1 MRVIVEDCK
10 KSKGFPI
17 TLVFK
22 LVIPVTILFAFT
34 CPHTF
39 AAVVKKFFYGYTP
52 GIVRRQV
59 ENLIAAFGP
68 VNSKEPSREGLF
80 KGANLDQAEQLLL
93 VVAADWRSSE
103 GTLQRYERPPGS
115 GPWNRDGS
123 SFRVVLAGAGLA
135 WVDEAAYKPAGS
147 QDPIKRR
154 DNTSPAGVFTLGTA
168 FGYDDAKQIENLNY
182 DYLRVNS
189 NVFCVD
195 DESLPQY
202 NRLIDRTR
210 NPGIITA
217 GLRPMYRN
225 DDLYRLGV
233 VINHNSV
240 DAPNPNLGCC
250 LFLHAWDETER
261 PTKGS
266 TTMSYGNMLEVVRWL
281 NRNKRPILVQITE
294 RDRGRI
300 PQLPSQ

>member
-22 LVIPVTILFAFT
+22 LVIPVTILFAFVF
-34 CPHTF
+34 PHTF
-39 AAVVKKFFYGYTP
+39 AAVVKKLFYEYTP
-52 GIVRRQV
+52 VIVRHQV

-68 VNSKEPSREGLF
+68 VDPKETSREGLF
-80 KGANLDQAEQLLL
+80 KGTDLDQAEQLLL
-93 VVAADWRSSE
+93 VVVPGWRSSE
-103 GTLQRYERPPGS
+103 GKLQRYERPPGS
-115 GPWNRDGS
+115 GRWNQDGS
-123 SFRVVLAGAGLA
+123 SFRVILAESGLA
-135 WVDEAAYKPAGS
+135 WVDEATYKPAGS

-189 NVFCVD
+189 NIFCVD

-202 NRLIDRTR
+202 NRLIELTR
-210 NPGIITA
+210 NPRITA
-217 GLRPMYRN
+217 GLRPMYRK

-240 DAPNPNLGCC
+240 DPPNPNLGCC
-250 LFLHAWDETER
+250 LFLHAWDETEL

-281 NRNKRPILVQITE
+281 KRNKRPILVQITE